1 MKWHGVSV
9 EDVCDRLSDLE
20 LVERGLR
27 RVERDVA
34 AASRGC
40 EVQLATLRGVGHA
53 AVLPNS
59 RYDALA
65 VTLPIP
71 NRAGASV

>member
-1 MKWHGVSV
+1 VAIKLQIRPAATVAVAEQSV
-9 EDVCDRLSDLE
+9 GTR
-20 LVERGLR
+20 
-27 RVERDVA
+27 
-34 AASRGC
+34 
-40 EVQLATLRGVGHA
+40 QHA